1 MSHAHHSGP
10 ERDQHGNPR
19 QLKAYLERLL
29 SPDRDEWQKP
39 DEVIEALKI
48 EGRTVAEVGAGPGYF
63 TLRLAEA
70 VGRKGTVL
78 AVEVEPKLLGILR
91 DRLDENEVSNV
102 TPVLALAEDPLLPRA
117 SCDVILAVNSFHHFH
132 ELPAYLR
139 KLKGA
144 LKRRGRIVNVDFHDR
159 ETPVGPPVDHRLSRS
174 DFLAAARKA
183 GLHLV
188 REHEFL
194 PYQYFL
200 ELAVR

>member
-1 MSHAHHSGP
+1 MT
-10 ERDQHGNPR
+10 ERD
-19 QLKAYLERLL
+19 LL
-29 SPDRDEWQKP
+29 IDVKDVKTYFFLDE
-39 DEVIEALKI
+39 
-48 EGRTVAEVGAGPGYF
+48 
-63 TLRLAEA
+63 
-70 VGRKGTVL
+70 GTVR

-200 ELAVR
+200 ELAGR

>member
-1 MSHAHHSGP
+1 MSDAHRHDAA
-10 ERDQHGNPR
+10 RDQHGNPKD
-19 QLKAYLERLL
+19 LKAYLERLL

-39 DEVIEALKI
+39 DEVLEALKI
-48 EGRTVAEVGAGPGYF
+48 KGRMVAEIGAGPGYF

-70 VGRKGTVL
+70 VGPKGSVL

-91 DRLDENEVSNV
+91 DRLDENEVGNV
-102 TPVLALAEDPLLPRA
+102 TPILALAEDPFLPRA

-139 KLKGA
+139 RLKSA
-144 LKRRGRIVNVDFHDR
+144 LKRHGRIVNVDFHDR

-174 DFLAAARKA
+174 AFLAAARKA
-183 GLHLV
+183 GLHLA
-188 REHEFL
+188 REHDFL

-200 ELAVR
+200 ELTVR